1 MILPTSYTPQT
12 PISHP
17 IPTQHQKQIK
27 LMQPKKL
34 SILCAAAILSM
45 ATASAELT
53 LPINLDF
60 EQQDIFKDLQKNKD
74 FLVYIMPRTEATGIG
89 VIEDPTNPSNKV
101 LEIRSNGTSEQN
113 RLKIVLPTMTQ
124 DFEYQFR
131 CKLVGE
137 AVPGFRS
144 LLSFYTSPQWDK
156 VSPVIV
162 PRAENNMLKFKSTEK
177 ELTEWTTIKVLVH
190 TDGKPETPDTYSVF
204 VNDEKVLE
212 DAPLPGKQLDGA
224 IDVAEIALDFTDPID
239 VTKLK
244 YLIDD
249 IRVGSPKL

>member
-1 MILPTSYTPQT
+1 M
-12 PISHP
+12 
-17 IPTQHQKQIK
+17 K
-27 LMQPKKL
+27 PKNL

-45 ATASAELT
+45 ATASAELA

-60 EQQDIFKDLQKNKD
+60 EQQDIFKDLQKSKD
-74 FLVYIMPRTEATGIG
+74 FLVYIEPRTEATGIG

-101 LEIRSNGTSEQN
+101 LEIRSNGTSEKN
-113 RLKIVLPTMTQ
+113 RLKIMLPLMTQ

-137 AVPGFRS
+137 TVPGGRS

-156 VSPVIV
+156 VSNVVV
-162 PRAENNMLKFKSTEK
+162 PRSENNLLKFKSTEK
-177 ELTEWTTIKVLVH
+177 ELTQWTTIKVAVH
-190 TDGKPETPDTYSVF
+190 TDGNPETPDTYSVF

-224 IDVAEIALDFTDPID
+224 IDVAEIALDFTDPSD

>member
-1 MILPTSYTPQT
+1 M
-12 PISHP
+12 
-17 IPTQHQKQIK
+17 K
-27 LMQPKKL
+27 LKNL
-34 SILCAAAILSM
+34 SILCATAILSM

-74 FLVYIMPRTEATGIG
+74 LLVYIDPRTEASAIG

-101 LEIRSNGTSEQN
+101 LEIRSNGTSEKN
-113 RLKIVLPTMTQ
+113 RLKIMLPPMKQ
-124 DFEYQFR
+124 NFEYQFR

-137 AVPGFRS
+137 AVPGGRA
-144 LLSFYTSPQWDK
+144 LLGFYTSPQWEK
-156 VSPVIV
+156 VANVIV
-162 PRAENNMLKFKSTEK
+162 PRSENNLLKFKSTEK
-177 ELTEWTTIKVLVH
+177 ELTEWTTIKVSVH
-190 TDGKPETPDTYSVF
+190 TDGNPDTPDTYSVF

-212 DAPLPGKQLDGA
+212 DAPLPGKKLDGA
-224 IDVAEIALDFTDPID
+224 IDTAEIALDFIDPID

-249 IRVGSPKL
+249 IRVGSPTL

>member
-1 MILPTSYTPQT
+1 M
-12 PISHP
+12 
-17 IPTQHQKQIK
+17 K
-27 LMQPKKL
+27 LKNL
-34 SILCAAAILSM
+34 SILCATAILSM

-144 LLSFYTSPQWDK
+144 LLSFYISPQWDK

-162 PRAENNMLKFKSTEK
+162 PRAENNLLKFKSTEK

-190 TDGKPETPDTYSVF
+190 TDGNPDTPDTYSVF

-212 DAPLPGKQLDGA
+212 DAPLPGKKLDGA
-224 IDVAEIALDFTDPID
+224 IDTAEIALDFRDPID

>member
-1 MILPTSYTPQT
+1 
-12 PISHP
+12 
-17 IPTQHQKQIK
+17 
-27 LMQPKKL
+27 MQPKKL

-60 EQQDIFKDLQKNKD
+60 EQQDIFKDLQKSKD

-144 LLSFYTSPQWDK
+144 LLSFYTSPQWEK

-162 PRAENNMLKFKSTEK
+162 PRAENNLLKFKSTEK

>member
-1 MILPTSYTPQT
+1 MRPNNLAA
-12 PISHP
+12 
-17 IPTQHQKQIK
+17 
-27 LMQPKKL
+27 
-34 SILCAAAILSM
+34 LCAAAILSI

-60 EQQDIFKDLQKNKD
+60 EQQDIFKDLQKSKD
-74 FLVYIMPRTEATGIG
+74 FLLYINPRTEAPGMG
-89 VIEDPTNPSNKV
+89 VVEDPTNPSNKV

-113 RLKIVLPTMTQ
+113 RLKIVLPPMKQ
-124 DFEYQFR
+124 NFEYQFR

-137 AVPGFRS
+137 AVPGGRS
-144 LLSFYTSPQWDK
+144 LLRFFTSPQWEK
-156 VSPVIV
+156 GSNVIA
-162 PRAENNMLKFKSTEK
+162 PRAENNRLKFKSTEK
-177 ELTEWTTIKVLVH
+177 ELTEWTTIKVAVH
-190 TDGKPETPDTYSVF
+190 TDGNPETPDTYSVF

-212 DAPLPGKQLDGA
+212 DSPLPGERLNGP

>member
-1 MILPTSYTPQT
+1 
-12 PISHP
+12 
-17 IPTQHQKQIK
+17 
-27 LMQPKKL
+27 
-34 SILCAAAILSM
+34 
-45 ATASAELT
+45 
-53 LPINLDF
+53 
-60 EQQDIFKDLQKNKD
+60 
-74 FLVYIMPRTEATGIG
+74 
-89 VIEDPTNPSNKV
+89 
-101 LEIRSNGTSEQN
+101 
-113 RLKIVLPTMTQ
+113 MTQ

-137 AVPGFRS
+137 AVPGSRW
-144 LLSFYTSPQWDK
+144 LLGFYTYPEWDK

-162 PRAENNMLKFKSTEK
+162 PRAENLLKFKSKEQ

-190 TDGKPETPDTYSVF
+190 TDGNPETPDTYSVF

-224 IDVAEIALDFTDPID
+224 IDVAEIALDFTDPSD